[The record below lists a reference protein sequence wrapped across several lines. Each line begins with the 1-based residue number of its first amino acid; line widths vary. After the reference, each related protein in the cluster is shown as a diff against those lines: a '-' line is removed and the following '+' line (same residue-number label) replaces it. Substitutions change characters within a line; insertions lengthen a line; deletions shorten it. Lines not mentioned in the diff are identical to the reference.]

1 MSHAKEFVI
10 AGGGRAGRRTAENLT
25 EKGQGVV
32 LIEADPD
39 RADELSDAYLGPV
52 IQGDATRPSILEQ
65 AGLPMADAI
74 AALTN
79 DAATNLAICMEAQ
92 RLEPSIRTIA
102 RAETQ
107 SDEEYEQMVDATIL
121 PQYLGGD
128 YAADML
134 TGGEVKTLLYPTSD
148 LDILEVTVTES
159 APVAGR
165 KLEEVALPQG
175 SLLIST
181 AERRELAGPDTI
193 LEAGDRYIIAVESD
207 VTNEVLSLLRG

>member
-1 MSHAKEFVI
+1 MSTFF
-10 AGGGRAGRRTAENLT
+10 N
-25 EKGQGVV
+25 
-32 LIEADPD
+32 
-39 RADELSDAYLGPV
+39 
-52 IQGDATRPSILEQ
+52 
-65 AGLPMADAI
+65 
-74 AALTN
+74 
-79 DAATNLAICMEAQ
+79 
-92 RLEPSIRTIA
+92 
-102 RAETQ
+102 
-107 SDEEYEQMVDATIL
+107 
-121 PQYLGGD
+121 YLGGD

-148 LDILEVTVTES
+148 LDILEVTVSKS

-165 KLEEVALPQG
+165 KLEDVALPRG